1 MRPKFL
7 LFYTGLFLAGALFPL
22 SLAPFSYW
30 LIAIASLAVLF
41 ASLTGQT
48 AKELFKRAATFGFGM
63 FGTGVSWVFISMHSF
78 GDVSFFTRPDWYP
91 FILFSECRFFCAAF
105 YALYIDTNKEG
116 CMACRITCNMGYQRM
131 E

>member
-41 ASLTGQT
+41 ASLTGRRKKLS
-48 AKELFKRAATFGFGM
+48 APL
-63 FGTGVSWVFISMHSF
+63 
-78 GDVSFFTRPDWYP
+78 
-91 FILFSECRFFCAAF
+91 LL
-105 YALYIDTNKEG
+105 AL
-116 CMACRITCNMGYQRM
+116 ACLAPV
-131 E
+131 

>member
-30 LIAIASLAVLF
+30 LMAIASLAVLF

-78 GDVSFFTRPDWYP
+78 GDVSLLLALIGTL
-91 FILFSECRFFCAAF
+91 LFCLLNAVSFAAGSWQAQELG
-105 YALYIDTNKEG
+105 ALHIAVPRKARRG
-116 CMACRITCNMGYQRM
+116 HRWLGP
-131 E
+131 